1 MKIVKR
7 IKRKI
12 SVTSFTIQP
21 QRSHAQNHSK
31 DNLSLAL
38 SKECCRTEKPKAS
51 VKKGTTA
58 ERTVKEKYE
67 EKRQRKFKQHWKEMY
82 PWLDT

>member
-31 DNLSLAL
+31 DNLGLAL

-51 VKKGTTA
+51 VKGTTA

-67 EKRQRKFKQHWKEMY
+67 EKRQREFKQHWKEMY